1 MNPNEIALNAS
12 ELIVGNSY
20 LAIFG
25 EWLYDSGNPEIAS
38 KQNYTYEKNLK
49 FIFLGMEN
57 DDCIYNNMSLT
68 IIKVLVNG
76 KIKFIFRENF
86 GMFNSNDRFHN
97 L

>member
-1 MNPNEIALNAS
+1 MNPDEIALNAS

-25 EWLYDSGNPEIAS
+25 EWLYDSSNPEIAY
-38 KQNYTYEKNLK
+38 KQKYIYEKNLK

-57 DDCIYNNMSLT
+57 DDCIHNNMSLT

-86 GMFNSNDRFHN
+86 SLNNYRFHN